1 MILNFGAKTMF
12 CCWVLETHSEVMDS
26 SIYIIQ
32 AEYKS
37 TQARRAFLRYVL
49 HEVRVP
55 LNSLSMGLQ
64 LLRSMDEDS
73 GASDSKKE
81 IEKQDTLI
89 MMMES
94 INFMS
99 ETINDVLCIQKIEDG
114 KLELQYEDSVI
125 LKIISSVKHSLKV

>member
-1 MILNFGAKTMF
+1 MF

-89 MMMES
+89 MMMEA

-125 LKIISSVKHSLKV
+125 LK